1 MFFSVASMEAY
12 FSAYLVFWCGDAL
25 LRSSYML
32 SYYNRKKLCPMLRI
46 SVLRAG
52 EGLVRGG
59 SVYVYMREMTGYD
72 FRQKKG
78 CGKILSLPQPFGD
91 SLFFYRVQIL
101 VKPDADGCCLCS
113 CNLGDL
119 IQMHTSP
126 VKSYGYFFLGFCLSI
141 GDSKFN

>member
-1 MFFSVASMEAY
+1 MEAY

-25 LRSSYML
+25 LRSRYML

-52 EGLVRGG
+52 EGLVLGG

-78 CGKILSLPQPFGD
+78 CGKILSLPQPFGN
-91 SLFFYRVQIL
+91 SLFFYGVQIF
-101 VKPDADGCCLCS
+101 VEPDADGCCLCS
-113 CNLGDL
+113 RNLCYL
-119 IQMHTSP
+119 IRMHTSL

>member
-1 MFFSVASMEAY
+1 MEAY

-25 LRSSYML
+25 LRSRYML

-78 CGKILSLPQPFGD
+78 CGKMVFTTAFWGQLILLWGSGPCQAKCGWL
-91 SLFFYRVQIL
+91 LL
-101 VKPDADGCCLCS
+101 VL
-113 CNLGDL
+113 L
-119 IQMHTSP
+119 
-126 VKSYGYFFLGFCLSI
+126 
-141 GDSKFN
+141 